1 MRAVV
6 IHCTCPDVATA
17 DRIADAL
24 VDERLA
30 ACVQR
35 LPGLQS
41 TYRWQGRV
49 EHADEV
55 LLLVKTAADRI
66 HAVFERVAALH
77 PHDVPELLALDVHDG
92 APAYLDWLIAQS
104 RDDA

>member
-1 MRAVV
+1 MPAVV
-6 IHCTCPDVATA
+6 IHCTCPDDASA
-17 DRIADAL
+17 AAIASAL

-41 TYRWQGRV
+41 TYRWNGRV
-49 EHADEV
+49 EQADEV
-55 LLLVKTAADRI
+55 LLLIKTAADRI
-66 HAVFERVAALH
+66 HAVFERVSRLH
-77 PHDVPELLALDVHDG
+77 PHDVPELLALDVRDG
-92 APAYLDWLIAQS
+92 TPAYLDWVIAQS